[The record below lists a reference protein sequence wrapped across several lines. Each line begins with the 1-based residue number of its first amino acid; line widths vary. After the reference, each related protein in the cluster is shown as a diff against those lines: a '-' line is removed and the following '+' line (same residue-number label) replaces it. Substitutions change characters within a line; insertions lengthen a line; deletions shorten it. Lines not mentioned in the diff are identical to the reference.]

1 LRIHD
6 RVSDDRATGAGAPIG
21 APAMKQ
27 AIKNTFQSVAIRALT
42 TIERVQTGVAFN
54 PLTPEFRDDPY
65 PCYRR
70 LREIDPIHR
79 SKLFG
84 GSIVTRYRDIE
95 AILRDPRFG
104 SDDRTR
110 PTYQKNVERGMKEG
124 ILESPD
130 EGFTGSML
138 RTDPP
143 DHTRLRSLVSRA
155 FTPRTVQ
162 SLRPR
167 IEEIVDEQLD
177 RAQAAGRMELIGDL
191 AYPLPVIVIAEML
204 GIPTEDRDRFKHWSD
219 EAIRTVGMSTD
230 EDARRSMKAQR
241 ELKAYLEPILAQ
253 RRREPR
259 EDLISALVAAEEQ
272 GDKLTT
278 DEVFSTIILLLV
290 AGNETTTNLIGNGIM
305 ALMEAP
311 RQMQL
316 LQDDPSLIEG
326 AIEELL
332 RFDSPVQFTSRHP
345 SEDVEYAGH
354 VLKAHE
360 EVALILA
367 AGNRD
372 PEQFEEPDRLDIGRI
387 DTHHLSF
394 SHGIHYCLGAPLA
407 RLEGAVA
414 ISALVQRFPNMR
426 PAGRPQR
433 GENLLLRGFST
444 LPIAL

>member
-1 LRIHD
+1 
-6 RVSDDRATGAGAPIG
+6 
-21 APAMKQ
+21 
-27 AIKNTFQSVAIRALT
+27 
-42 TIERVQTGVAFN
+42 
-54 PLTPEFRDDPY
+54 
-65 PCYRR
+65 
-70 LREIDPIHR
+70 
-79 SKLFG
+79 
-84 GSIVTRYRDIE
+84 
-95 AILRDPRFG
+95 
-104 SDDRTR
+104 
-110 PTYQKNVERGMKEG
+110 MKEG